1 MARLLKNSLITT
13 IIISNK
19 YFGGKKMLSKRVKKF
34 FAGSV
39 FVVMMSLSL
48 VGCTNDYEDTLKS
61 GIEKYDNGETMTE
74 EEYNAVKNFNEWSDK
89 QGEKTYDE
97 WDQ

>member
-1 MARLLKNSLITT
+1 
-13 IIISNK
+13 
-19 YFGGKKMLSKRVKKF
+19 MLSKRVKKF

-61 GIEKYDNGETMTE
+61 GIEKYDNGEIMTE

>member
-1 MARLLKNSLITT
+1 MLPEVDLSAYITKIRRGFCASLYT
-13 IIISNK
+13 I
-19 YFGGKKMLSKRVKKF
+19 
-34 FAGSV
+34 
-39 FVVMMSLSL
+39 
-48 VGCTNDYEDTLKS
+48 TLKS
-61 GIEKYDNGETMTE
+61 GIEKYNNGETMTE

>member
-1 MARLLKNSLITT
+1 
-13 IIISNK
+13 
-19 YFGGKKMLSKRVKKF
+19 MLSKRVKKI

-39 FVVMMSLSL
+39 FVVMMSLPL

-61 GIEKYDNGETMTE
+61 GIEKYNNGETMTE